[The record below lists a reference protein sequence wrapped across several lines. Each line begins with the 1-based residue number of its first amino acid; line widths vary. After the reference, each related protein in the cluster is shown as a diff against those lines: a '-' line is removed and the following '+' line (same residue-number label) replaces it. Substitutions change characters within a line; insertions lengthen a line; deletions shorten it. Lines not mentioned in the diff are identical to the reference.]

1 MLNLLLSGM
10 RPIIAAAKL
19 LLFCHLGK
27 FFALFFHKTAEIV
40 AFTPFGATISSPFLP
55 IDTPSAAP
63 VFGAEI
69 MDGSRE
75 RTDAEREIIHAF
87 TESADTFTKSAG
99 ASDEDAGASAE
110 DIVRIAEGTSTLPEY
125 TSTLPE
131 DTSTIAE
138 DAFTIAEDAFTIA
151 EGTFTRPEGTFTVAE
166 GILRII
172 ARRDMDISW
181 LEMIVAEPD
190 TGIECH
196 EITLMGCCM
205 GM

>member
-27 FFALFFHKTAEIV
+27 FFALFFHKTAEFV
-40 AFTPFGATISSPFLP
+40 AFTPFSATISSPFQP

-69 MDGSRE
+69 MDGSRG
-75 RTDAEREIIHAF
+75 RTDAERGIIGAF
-87 TESADTFTKSAG
+87 
-99 ASDEDAGASAE
+99 AE
-110 DIVRIAEGTSTLPEY
+110 DIVRIAEGTFTLPEG
-125 TSTLPE
+125 
-131 DTSTIAE
+131 I
-138 DAFTIAEDAFTIA
+138 FTVA
-151 EGTFTRPEGTFTVAE
+151 EGTFTLPEGTFTVAE
-166 GILRII
+166 GTFTLPEGTFTVAEGTFTVTEGIVRIAEGTFTVAEGTFRII
-172 ARRDMDISW
+172 ARRDMDIAW
-181 LEMIVAEPD
+181 LEMIVAELD
-190 TGIECH
+190 TGIACH

>member
-10 RPIIAAAKL
+10 RPIFAAAKL

-40 AFTPFGATISSPFLP
+40 AFTPFSATISSPFQP

-69 MDGSRE
+69 MDGSRG
-75 RTDAEREIIHAF
+75 RTDAKREIIGAF
-87 TESADTFTKSAG
+87 
-99 ASDEDAGASAE
+99 AE
-110 DIVRIAEGTSTLPEY
+110 DIVRIAEGTFTL
-125 TSTLPE
+125 
-131 DTSTIAE
+131 
-138 DAFTIAEDAFTIA
+138 
-151 EGTFTRPEGTFTVAE
+151 PEGTFTVAE
-166 GILRII
+166 GIFTIAEGIFRII

-181 LEMIVAEPD
+181 LEMIVAELD
-190 TGIECH
+190 TGIACH

>member
-10 RPIIAAAKL
+10 RPIIAGAKL

-40 AFTPFGATISSPFLP
+40 AFTPFSATISSPFQP
-55 IDTPSAAP
+55 IDTPSAVP

-69 MDGSRE
+69 MDGSRG
-75 RTDAEREIIHAF
+75 RTDAKREIIGAF
-87 TESADTFTKSAG
+87 
-99 ASDEDAGASAE
+99 AE
-110 DIVRIAEGTSTLPEY
+110 DIVRIAEGTFTL
-125 TSTLPE
+125 
-131 DTSTIAE
+131 
-138 DAFTIAEDAFTIA
+138 
-151 EGTFTRPEGTFTVAE
+151 PEGTFTVAE
-166 GILRII
+166 GIFTVAEGIFRII

-181 LEMIVAEPD
+181 LEMIVAELD
-190 TGIECH
+190 TGIACH

>member
-10 RPIIAAAKL
+10 RPIFAAAKL

-40 AFTPFGATISSPFLP
+40 AFTPFSATISSPFQP

-75 RTDAEREIIHAF
+75 RTDAEREIIGAF
-87 TESADTFTKSAG
+87 
-99 ASDEDAGASAE
+99 AE
-110 DIVRIAEGTSTLPEY
+110 DIVRIAEG
-125 TSTLPE
+125 
-131 DTSTIAE
+131 
-138 DAFTIAEDAFTIA
+138 AFTL
-151 EGTFTRPEGTFTVAE
+151 PEGTFTVAE
-166 GILRII
+166 GIFRII

-181 LEMIVAEPD
+181 LEIIVAELD
-190 TGIECH
+190 TGIACH

>member
-40 AFTPFGATISSPFLP
+40 AFTPFSATISSPFQP
-55 IDTPSAAP
+55 IDTPSAVP

-69 MDGSRE
+69 MDGSRG
-75 RTDAEREIIHAF
+75 RTDAKREIIGAF
-87 TESADTFTKSAG
+87 
-99 ASDEDAGASAE
+99 AE
-110 DIVRIAEGTSTLPEY
+110 DIVRIAEGTFTL
-125 TSTLPE
+125 
-131 DTSTIAE
+131 
-138 DAFTIAEDAFTIA
+138 
-151 EGTFTRPEGTFTVAE
+151 PEGTFTVAE
-166 GILRII
+166 GTFTIAEGIFRII

-181 LEMIVAEPD
+181 LEMIVAELD
-190 TGIECH
+190 TGIACH

>member
-10 RPIIAAAKL
+10 RPIFAAAKL

-40 AFTPFGATISSPFLP
+40 AFTPFSATISSPFQP
-55 IDTPSAAP
+55 IDTPSAVP

-69 MDGSRE
+69 MDGSRG
-75 RTDAEREIIHAF
+75 RTDAKREIIGAF
-87 TESADTFTKSAG
+87 
-99 ASDEDAGASAE
+99 AE
-110 DIVRIAEGTSTLPEY
+110 DIVRIAEGTFTL
-125 TSTLPE
+125 
-131 DTSTIAE
+131 
-138 DAFTIAEDAFTIA
+138 
-151 EGTFTRPEGTFTVAE
+151 PEGTFTVAE
-166 GILRII
+166 GIFTVAEGIFRII

-181 LEMIVAEPD
+181 LEMIVAELD
-190 TGIECH
+190 TGIACH

>member
-27 FFALFFHKTAEIV
+27 FFSLFFHKTAEIV
-40 AFTPFGATISSPFLP
+40 AFTPFSATISSPFQP

-69 MDGSRE
+69 MDGSRG
-75 RTDAEREIIHAF
+75 RTDAKREIIGAF
-87 TESADTFTKSAG
+87 
-99 ASDEDAGASAE
+99 AE
-110 DIVRIAEGTSTLPEY
+110 DIVRIAEGTFTL
-125 TSTLPE
+125 
-131 DTSTIAE
+131 
-138 DAFTIAEDAFTIA
+138 
-151 EGTFTRPEGTFTVAE
+151 PEGTFTVAE
-166 GILRII
+166 GIFTVAEGIFRII

-181 LEMIVAEPD
+181 LEMIVAELD
-190 TGIECH
+190 TGIACH

>member
-40 AFTPFGATISSPFLP
+40 AFTPFSATISSPFQP
-55 IDTPSAAP
+55 IDTPSAAH

-69 MDGSRE
+69 MDGSLG
-75 RTDAEREIIHAF
+75 RTDAERGIIRAF
-87 TESADTFTKSAG
+87 TERAD
-99 ASDEDAGASAE
+99 ASDEDAGTFAE
-110 DIVRIAEGTSTLPEY
+110 DIVRIAEGTFTLP
-125 TSTLPE
+125 
-131 DTSTIAE
+131 
-138 DAFTIAEDAFTIA
+138 
-151 EGTFTRPEGTFTVAE
+151 EGTFTLPEGTFTVAE

-172 ARRDMDISW
+172 ARRELDISW
-181 LEMIVAEPD
+181 FEMIVAELD
-190 TGIECH
+190 TGIACH
-196 EITLMGCCM
+196 EITLMRCCM

>member
-40 AFTPFGATISSPFLP
+40 AFTPFSTTISSPFQP

-63 VFGAEI
+63 VSGAEI
-69 MDGSRE
+69 MDGSLE
-75 RTDAEREIIHAF
+75 KTDAEREIIGAF
-87 TESADTFTKSAG
+87 
-99 ASDEDAGASAE
+99 AE
-110 DIVRIAEGTSTLPEY
+110 DIVRIAEG
-125 TSTLPE
+125 
-131 DTSTIAE
+131 I
-138 DAFTIAEDAFTIA
+138 FTVA
-151 EGTFTRPEGTFTVAE
+151 EGTFTVAE
-166 GILRII
+166 GIFRII

-181 LEMIVAEPD
+181 LEMIVAELD
-190 TGIECH
+190 TGIACH

>member
-40 AFTPFGATISSPFLP
+40 AFTPFNATISSPFQP

-75 RTDAEREIIHAF
+75 KTDAEREIIGAF
-87 TESADTFTKSAG
+87 
-99 ASDEDAGASAE
+99 AE
-110 DIVRIAEGTSTLPEY
+110 DIVRIAEGTFTLPGG
-125 TSTLPE
+125 
-131 DTSTIAE
+131 I
-138 DAFTIAEDAFTIA
+138 
-151 EGTFTRPEGTFTVAE
+151 FTVAE
-166 GILRII
+166 GIFRII
-172 ARRDMDISW
+172 ARRNMDISW
-181 LEMIVAEPD
+181 LEMIVAELD
-190 TGIECH
+190 TGIACH

>member
-40 AFTPFGATISSPFLP
+40 AFTPFSATISSPFQP

-69 MDGSRE
+69 MVGSRE
-75 RTDAEREIIHAF
+75 RTDAEREIIRAF
-87 TESADTFTKSAG
+87 DESADASDESAD
-99 ASDEDAGASAE
+99 ASDEDTGVFAE
-110 DIVRIAEGTSTLPEY
+110 DIVRIAEVTSTL
-125 TSTLPE
+125 
-131 DTSTIAE
+131 
-138 DAFTIAEDAFTIA
+138 
-151 EGTFTRPEGTFTVAE
+151 PEGTFTVAE
-166 GILRII
+166 GIFRII

-181 LEMIVAEPD
+181 LEMIVAELD
-190 TGIECH
+190 TGIACH

>member
-40 AFTPFGATISSPFLP
+40 AFTPFSATISSPFQL

-63 VFGAEI
+63 VLRTEI
-69 MDGSRE
+69 MDGSRG
-75 RTDAEREIIHAF
+75 RTDAKREIIGAF
-87 TESADTFTKSAG
+87 
-99 ASDEDAGASAE
+99 AE
-110 DIVRIAEGTSTLPEY
+110 DIVRIAEGTFTL
-125 TSTLPE
+125 
-131 DTSTIAE
+131 
-138 DAFTIAEDAFTIA
+138 
-151 EGTFTRPEGTFTVAE
+151 PEGTFTVAE
-166 GILRII
+166 GIFTVAEGIFRII

-181 LEMIVAEPD
+181 LEMIVAELD
-190 TGIECH
+190 TGIACH

>member
-10 RPIIAAAKL
+10 RPIFAAAKL

-40 AFTPFGATISSPFLP
+40 AFTPFSATISSPFQP
-55 IDTPSAAP
+55 IDTPSAVP

-69 MDGSRE
+69 MDGSRGS
-75 RTDAEREIIHAF
+75 TDAKREIIGAF
-87 TESADTFTKSAG
+87 
-99 ASDEDAGASAE
+99 AE
-110 DIVRIAEGTSTLPEY
+110 DIVRIAEGTFTL
-125 TSTLPE
+125 
-131 DTSTIAE
+131 
-138 DAFTIAEDAFTIA
+138 
-151 EGTFTRPEGTFTVAE
+151 PEGTFTVAE
-166 GILRII
+166 GIFTVAEGIFRII

-181 LEMIVAEPD
+181 LEMIVAELD
-190 TGIECH
+190 TGIACH

>member
-40 AFTPFGATISSPFLP
+40 AFTPFSATISSPFQP

-69 MDGSRE
+69 MDGSRG
-75 RTDAEREIIHAF
+75 RTDAEREIIGAF
-87 TESADTFTKSAG
+87 
-99 ASDEDAGASAE
+99 AE
-110 DIVRIAEGTSTLPEY
+110 DIVRIAEGTFTL
-125 TSTLPE
+125 
-131 DTSTIAE
+131 
-138 DAFTIAEDAFTIA
+138 
-151 EGTFTRPEGTFTVAE
+151 PEGTFTVAE
-166 GILRII
+166 GIFRII

-181 LEMIVAEPD
+181 LEMIVAELD
-190 TGIECH
+190 TGIACH
-196 EITLMGCCM
+196 EITLMVCCM

>member
-40 AFTPFGATISSPFLP
+40 AFTPSGATISSPFQS

-69 MDGSRE
+69 MIGSRE
-75 RTDAEREIIHAF
+75 RTDAERGIIGAF
-87 TESADTFTKSAG
+87 TESAD
-99 ASDEDAGASAE
+99 ASDEDAGAFAE
-110 DIVRIAEGTSTLPEY
+110 DIVRIAEGTF
-125 TSTLPE
+125 TLPE
-131 DTSTIAE
+131 DTFTLPE
-138 DAFTIAEDAFTIA
+138 DTFTLP
-151 EGTFTRPEGTFTVAE
+151 EGTFTLPEDAFTVAE
-166 GILRII
+166 GIFRII

-181 LEMIVAEPD
+181 LEMFVAELD
-190 TGIECH
+190 TGIACH

>member
-40 AFTPFGATISSPFLP
+40 AFTPFSATISSPFQP

-69 MDGSRE
+69 MDGSLG
-75 RTDAEREIIHAF
+75 RTDAERGIIGAF
-87 TESADTFTKSAG
+87 TESAD
-99 ASDEDAGASAE
+99 ASDEDAGAFAE
-110 DIVRIAEGTSTLPEY
+110 DIVRIAEGTFTL
-125 TSTLPE
+125 
-131 DTSTIAE
+131 
-138 DAFTIAEDAFTIA
+138 
-151 EGTFTRPEGTFTVAE
+151 PEGTFTVAE
-166 GILRII
+166 GTFRII

-181 LEMIVAEPD
+181 LEMIVAELD
-190 TGIECH
+190 TGIACH

>member
-40 AFTPFGATISSPFLP
+40 AFTPFSATISSPFQP

-63 VFGAEI
+63 VSGAEI
-69 MDGSRE
+69 MDGSRG
-75 RTDAEREIIHAF
+75 RTDAKREIIGAF
-87 TESADTFTKSAG
+87 
-99 ASDEDAGASAE
+99 AE
-110 DIVRIAEGTSTLPEY
+110 DIVRIAEGTFTLPEG
-125 TSTLPE
+125 
-131 DTSTIAE
+131 I
-138 DAFTIAEDAFTIA
+138 FTIA
-151 EGTFTRPEGTFTVAE
+151 EGIF
-166 GILRII
+166 RII

-181 LEMIVAEPD
+181 LEMIVAELD
-190 TGIECH
+190 TGIACH

>member
-27 FFALFFHKTAEIV
+27 FFALFFYKTAEIV
-40 AFTPFGATISSPFLP
+40 AFTPFSATISSPFLP

-63 VFGAEI
+63 VSGAEI
-69 MDGSRE
+69 MDGSRG
-75 RTDAEREIIHAF
+75 RTDAKREIIGAF
-87 TESADTFTKSAG
+87 
-99 ASDEDAGASAE
+99 AE
-110 DIVRIAEGTSTLPEY
+110 DIVRIAEGTFTL
-125 TSTLPE
+125 
-131 DTSTIAE
+131 
-138 DAFTIAEDAFTIA
+138 
-151 EGTFTRPEGTFTVAE
+151 PEGTFTVAE
-166 GILRII
+166 GIFTVAEGIFRII

-181 LEMIVAEPD
+181 LEMIVAELD
-190 TGIECH
+190 TGIACH

>member
-40 AFTPFGATISSPFLP
+40 AFTPFFATISSPFQP
-55 IDTPSAAP
+55 IDTPSAAH

-69 MDGSRE
+69 MDGSRG
-75 RTDAEREIIHAF
+75 RTDAAGGIIRAF
-87 TESADTFTKSAG
+87 TERAD
-99 ASDEDAGASAE
+99 ASNEDAGAFAE
-110 DIVRIAEGTSTLPEY
+110 DIFRIV
-125 TSTLPE
+125 
-131 DTSTIAE
+131 
-138 DAFTIAEDAFTIA
+138 
-151 EGTFTRPEGTFTVAE
+151 EGTFTLPEGTFTLPEGTFTVAE
-166 GILRII
+166 GIFRII

-181 LEMIVAEPD
+181 LEMIVAELD
-190 TGIECH
+190 TGIACH

>member
-40 AFTPFGATISSPFLP
+40 AFTPFFATIFNPFQP

-63 VFGAEI
+63 VFGTEI
-69 MDGSRE
+69 MDGSLG
-75 RTDAEREIIHAF
+75 RTDAERGIIGAF
-87 TESADTFTKSAG
+87 TESAD
-99 ASDEDAGASAE
+99 ASDEDAGASDE
-110 DIVRIAEGTSTLPEY
+110 DIVRIAEDTFTLP
-125 TSTLPE
+125 
-131 DTSTIAE
+131 
-138 DAFTIAEDAFTIA
+138 
-151 EGTFTRPEGTFTVAE
+151 EGTFTLPEGTFTVAE
-166 GILRII
+166 GTFRII

-181 LEMIVAEPD
+181 LEMIVAELD
-190 TGIECH
+190 TGIACH